1 MNIELNIQK
10 KKLELIQW
18 LSTLEDSNLIEKIM
32 ELRKRESKDWW
43 NSISENEKQ
52 AIEKGIEDADAG
64 KLNPHTN
71 ARKLYEKWL

>member
-18 LSTLEDSNLIEKIM
+18 LSTIEDSTIIEKIM
-32 ELRKRESKDWW
+32 ELRKKESKDWW
-43 NSISENEKQ
+43 NSISENEKES
-52 AIEKGIEDADAG
+52 IEKGIKEADSG
-64 KLNPHTN
+64 KLNPNSN

>member
-1 MNIELNIQK
+1 MNIELNILN

>member
-1 MNIELNIQK
+1 MSIELNIQN

-18 LSTLEDSNLIEKIM
+18 LSTLEDSSIIEKIM

-43 NSISENEKQ
+43 SSVSESEKQ
-52 AIEKGIEDADAG
+52 SIEKGLQDAEAG
-64 KLNPHTN
+64 KLNPHTS

>member
-1 MNIELNIQK
+1 MDIELHIQN

-18 LSTLEDSNLIEKIM
+18 LSTLEDSTLIGKIM

>member
-1 MNIELNIQK
+1 MDIELHIQN

-18 LSTLEDSNLIEKIM
+18 LSTLEDSTLIEKIM

>member
-1 MNIELNIQK
+1 MNIELNIQN

>member
-1 MNIELNIQK
+1 MNIELNIQN

-52 AIEKGIEDADAG
+52 SIEKGLQDAEEG

>member
-1 MNIELNIQK
+1 MDIELNLQN

-18 LSTLEDSNLIEKIM
+18 LSTLEDSTLIEKIM
-32 ELRKRESKDWW
+32 ELRKLESKDWW

-52 AIEKGIEDADAG
+52 SIEKGLQDAEEG
-64 KLNPHTN
+64 KLNPHTS

>member
-1 MNIELNIQK
+1 MDIELHIQN

-32 ELRKRESKDWW
+32 ELRKLESKDWW